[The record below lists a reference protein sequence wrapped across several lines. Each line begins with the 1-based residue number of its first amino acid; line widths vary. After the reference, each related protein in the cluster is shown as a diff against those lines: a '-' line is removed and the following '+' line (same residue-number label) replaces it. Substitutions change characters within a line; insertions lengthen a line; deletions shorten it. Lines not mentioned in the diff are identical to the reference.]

1 MPELSDE
8 QRKNFEDRLREL
20 GMDPSQV
27 VPELR
32 TDATPGPTYL
42 SNDPDVE
49 SEIEPQTLTIDDV
62 DHLKKIAG
70 IPDEEYDNGE
80 IPHHHDPIAEW
91 PAGKNDHAPADL
103 SVEENDRVRQALIH
117 HVYGHSEK
125 VASYREVLNN
135 QFFPMEAAVWAVEDV
150 TVYPGHPLV
159 LKGNNQGH
167 DFGIVTIKPG
177 GQIIFE
183 SDATMTCQKMIL
195 E

>member
-20 GMDPSQV
+20 GMDPSHV

-42 SNDPDVE
+42 SNDPDFE
-49 SEIEPQTLTIDDV
+49 SEIEPQTLTIEDV
-62 DHLKKIAG
+62 DHLKKVAG

-80 IPHHHDPIAEW
+80 IPHHHEPLEEW
-91 PAGKNDHAPADL
+91 PAGKNEHAPADL
-103 SVEENDRVRQALIH
+103 SPEENDRVRDALIH

-135 QFFPMEAAVWAVEDV
+135 HFFPMEAAVWAVLDV
-150 TVYPGHPLV
+150 TVYPGHPLI

-183 SDATMTCQKMIL
+183 SDATMTCQKMVM